1 MFKSIKLKI
10 IIWFLAIFSIV
21 FAGLE
26 LFLYYELEDV
36 AIGFVDDHMRSEVDF
51 LASILKVE
59 EEHGQLEYELVEIS
73 QAATGE
79 YAEKLS
85 GHYYQIVSSEGEVL
99 ARSPSLALAD
109 AELPILPSTKE
120 ASFQTI
126 VGPNKEPLR
135 VMTRT
140 TDFSIGPLVFIAGDS
155 LKEPYK
161 LLGSFRRIVLFVY
174 PVVFF
179 VCGMGIFIITGWAL
193 APLKKFSTEI
203 SHITEENL
211 DERVG
216 EEETAVEL
224 KPMASSFNTML
235 SRLEASF
242 ERRKQFL
249 SDASHELR
257 TPTSIIKS
265 YCDVT
270 LGRDRTPEEYRTAI
284 RKIGDTVNR
293 MVELINRILVISRLD
308 AKAIELKPVRIDLKE
323 VIKDVLRLMESSAEK
338 REIKIHTEGGEVNI
352 RGDREGITEVFTNLV
367 GNAIKYN
374 KDGGTVWIRTGRED
388 KMASVEVEDTGI
400 GIPGEELDKIF
411 QRFYRVDSSRGVTV
425 GTGLGLSI
433 VRSIVEAHGGKIE
446 VKSEPG
452 KGSSFKVL
460 LPPGS

>member
-10 IIWFLAIFSIV
+10 IILFLAIFSIV

-179 VCGMGIFIITGWAL
+179 ICGIGIFVITGWAL

-224 KPMASSFNTML
+224 KPMASSFNNML

-270 LGRDRTPEEYRTAI
+270 LGRERGPGDYKEAI
-284 RKIGDTVNR
+284 RKIGDN
-293 MVELINRILVISRLD
+293 LNHICDIINRILIVSRLD
-308 AKAIELKPVRIDLKE
+308 NKTLKLKPVRIDLMEVMKD
-323 VIKDVLRLMESSAEK
+323 VIKIIEPAAANRD
-338 REIKIHTEGGEVNI
+338 IKMSLDGRRVVI
-352 RGDREGITEVFTNLV
+352 RGDTEGITAVFTN
-367 GNAIKYN
+367 
-374 KDGGTVWIRTGRED
+374 
-388 KMASVEVEDTGI
+388 
-400 GIPGEELDKIF
+400 
-411 QRFYRVDSSRGVTV
+411 
-425 GTGLGLSI
+425 
-433 VRSIVEAHGGKIE
+433 IVENGIK
-446 VKSEPG
+446 
-452 KGSSFKVL
+452 
-460 LPPGS
+460 